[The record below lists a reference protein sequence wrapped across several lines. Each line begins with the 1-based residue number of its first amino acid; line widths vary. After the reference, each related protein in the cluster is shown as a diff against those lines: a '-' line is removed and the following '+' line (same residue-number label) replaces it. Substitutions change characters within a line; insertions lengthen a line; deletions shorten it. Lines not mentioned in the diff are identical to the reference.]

1 MDRART
7 AQGRRKR
14 RLLRSFLL
22 ALALPG
28 WACSKPSAGTKP
40 APSAAASPKVAAPA
54 PAGSEPPQ
62 VVIDGRDRF
71 EIIPNL
77 SWCEAEHQGL
87 LLDLGSPSAAAYSG
101 FGAERSDDY
110 PDIERDGQSFV
121 RAYGRSLKY
130 DFWLDEPRAGTSV
143 SVRVRGGEAKW
154 LSLSIDDKRVGS
166 IRPNTGETK
175 VYSLPPLAA
184 ELARGHHQLKMSF
197 SGAPRGP
204 RAMQGEIDWVRI
216 GERGDDITGY
226 AAPTLSNIVGDVV
239 LNGAPKRALVLNPPS
254 TVRCWLRPAADAR
267 LKVALG
273 FWGAGKGTAEVRV
286 VADGEEPVVLQTRRV
301 AGGDSASWTPLAVDL
316 APFAGKVIGVEFR
329 ALDGSRGGR
338 VAFGDPSIAR
348 RVATEVAPPKAKI
361 AILLLEA
368 GIDRRRVPPFGPTG
382 KLPALGELGR
392 AATAF
397 SRYRAPSVVVQS
409 VAASLLTGLSPRTH
423 RVEDSSSRVPDSVRL
438 LSEMVKEASGRTAFF
453 TGVPTTFAPFGFA
466 AGWDTF
472 DAISPV
478 LDVPATEPLSRA
490 LKWLETELDD
500 EHPGPRLLVVHAR
513 GSHPPWDL
521 TREETQ
527 TLKPDEYAGILD
539 PRRGGIML
547 AALRARR
554 TRAAH
559 HLLEEDWV
567 RLHALQDAALAKQD
581 LLIGQLVGLLKKKG
595 AWERSMIVFAGDV
608 SAGDPPDSPFDPQGA
623 LAESRLAVPLVVKFA
638 GGDLGGRDEQLP
650 ASAADVSASILTA
663 LGIPVPE
670 AVEGIDLYAAAHG
683 MLPVVANARVASAPG
698 RYSTRL
704 GSWLLRGEL
713 GKKPSLCAIDLDPAC
728 VNDVFDEKPYA
739 ARALWLATFRAE
751 SAALHA
757 SGRPKERQPA
767 SLDPDT
773 VAALTV
779 WGDLR

>member
-1 MDRART
+1 MGRERGAR
-7 AQGRRKR
+7 GRPKR
-14 RLLRSFLL
+14 GLSRNLYWA
-22 ALALPG
+22 ALALPLL
-28 WACSKPSAGTKP
+28 ACSRQPSKPRP
-40 APSAAASPKVAAPA
+40 APSAVASGSAPA
-54 PAGSEPPQ
+54 LPAPEASQ
-62 VVIDGRDRF
+62 VVVDSRDRF

-77 SWCEAEHQGL
+77 SWCEVDHQGL
-87 LLDLGSPSAAAYSG
+87 LIDLGSPAAAAYSG
-101 FGAERSDDY
+101 FGAERSDEY
-110 PDIERDGQSFV
+110 PDVERDGQSFV
-121 RAYGRSLKY
+121 RAFGRSLKY
-130 DFWLDEPRAGTSV
+130 DFWLDEPRAGTSL
-143 SVRVRGGEAKW
+143 SVRVHGGEAKW
-154 LSLSIDDKRVGS
+154 LALTIDDKRVGS
-166 IRPNTGETK
+166 IRPSLNETK
-175 VYSLPPLAA
+175 VYSLPPLSA
-184 ELARGHHQLKMSF
+184 ELARGHHRLKLSF
-197 SGAPRGP
+197 SGAPRGT

-216 GERGDDITGY
+216 GERGDDTTGY

-254 TVRCWLRPAADAR
+254 TLRCWLRPAADAR

-286 VADGEEPVVLQTRRV
+286 VADGEQPVVLQTRRV

-348 RVATEVAPPKAKI
+348 RPAPAIATPRAKI

-397 SRYRAPSVVVQS
+397 SGYRAPSVVVQS

-423 RVEDSSSRVPDSVRL
+423 RLEDASSRVAGSVRL
-438 LSEMVKEASGRTAFF
+438 LSEMVKEASGRTAFYS
-453 TGVPTTFAPFGFA
+453 GVPSTFAAFGFA
-466 AGWDTF
+466 SGWDTY
-472 DAISPV
+472 DALSPV

-490 LKWLETELDD
+490 LKWLEAELDD
-500 EHPGPRLLVVHAR
+500 AHPGPRLLVVHAR

-527 TLKPDEYAGILD
+527 SLKPDEYAGILD

-554 TRAAH
+554 SRVAH
-559 HLLEEDWV
+559 HLQEEDWV
-567 RLHALQDAALAKQD
+567 RLHQLQDAALAKQD
-581 LLIGQLVGLLKKKG
+581 SVIGQLVALLKKKG
-595 AWERSMIVFAGDV
+595 AWERTLIAFAGDV
-608 SAGDPPDSPFDPQGA
+608 SAGEPPDSPFDPQGT
-623 LAESRLAVPLVVKFA
+623 LAENRLAVPLVVKFP
-638 GGDLGGRDEQLP
+638 GGDLDGRDERLP
-650 ASAADVSASILTA
+650 ASAADVSATILA
-663 LGIPVPE
+663 GLGIPVPE
-670 AVEGIDLYAAAHG
+670 SVEGVDLYGAAHG
-683 MLPVVANARVASAPG
+683 MVPVVAKALVASTPG

-713 GKKPSLCAIDLDPAC
+713 GKKPTLCAVDLDPAC
-728 VNDVFDEKPYA
+728 VNDVFDERPYA

-757 SGRPKERQPA
+757 IGRPKEKQA
-767 SLDPDT
+767 AVLDPDT
-773 VAALTV
+773 IAALTV